1 VRGAREAREEVPI
14 ETPEERLES
23 LEAKARQC
31 EEHGLMA
38 ELITFRIECLALS
51 RLCFGRND
59 PEVIKA
65 QGSLAEAYLASGL
78 EKQAVEHASQ
88 ALSRAKESEYPLEDM
103 VQSAAFT
110 VGRAFVKL
118 GEYDNAGAALKEA
131 LRACKKKH
139 GASALATC
147 PILGAQAQLYAAQ
160 GRHQDVIA
168 TMTKV
173 CMPILSPNPTNPTRP
188 TDPTHI

>member
-1 VRGAREAREEVPI
+1 
-14 ETPEERLES
+14 
-23 LEAKARQC
+23 
-31 EEHGLMA
+31 
-38 ELITFRIECLALS
+38 
-51 RLCFGRND
+51 
-59 PEVIKA
+59 VIKA
-65 QGSLAEAYLASGL
+65 QGLLAEAYLASGL

-88 ALSRAKESEYPLEDM
+88 ALARAKEYPLDEI

-118 GEYDNAGAALKEA
+118 GEFENAGAALKEA
-131 LRACKKKH
+131 LRCCKRKN
-139 GASALATC
+139 GANALANC

-173 CMPILSPNPTNPTRP
+173 HTPCPLLSNHT
-188 TDPTHI
+188 